1 MAIHQNVIP
10 DKQNTDATERLI
22 VQSLAKLDG
31 KALGISIGLLL
42 GILIFLA
49 TNFLLYK
56 GGDEIGP
63 NLALLGQ
70 FFIGY
75 EVSFS
80 GSLIGMIYGL
90 IAGFLI
96 GWLIALFRNFAVA
109 IYLHILKLKG
119 SMSAVNDYLD
129 NP

>member
-1 MAIHQNVIP
+1 MAIDQNLTP
-10 DKQNTDATERLI
+10 NKQNSDATEELI

-31 KALGISIGLLL
+31 KALGISIGLLFGL
-42 GILIFLA
+42 IIFLA

-56 GGDEIGP
+56 GGDVIGP

-75 EVSFS
+75 EVSFT
-80 GSLIGMIYGL
+80 GSLVGMIYGL
-90 IAGFLI
+90 IAGFVI
-96 GWLIALFRNFAVA
+96 GWLIAIVRNVVVT
-109 IYLHILKLKG
+109 IYMHVLKLKG